1 MIIRI
6 LVFLC
11 LIPIVTFAQGDLY
24 ISEFTD
30 ASMFHFVGKAKLF
43 NKRIRLT
50 DATFNQGGGIW
61 LKEKR
66 NVAQDFSIQIGFQI
80 TQPGNSG
87 ADGIAFVIQNQKSDA
102 IGIYGGG
109 IGYAGIPNSLA
120 IEFDTYPNS
129 EYRDPNDNHIGI
141 QTRGKNA
148 NSADHAITLGTS
160 RNIPQLED
168 GTVHI
173 MRIDYVNNIMK
184 VYLDEFNT
192 PKITAYVNI
201 DSLLELDN
209 GKAWLGFTSST
220 GGAFANH
227 DIVSFGHKSNSKI
240 TVEGLTPAG
249 TLCPNQLSS
258 LVGFT
263 SDSAN
268 VISWTWNLPGETK
281 NGKIV
286 SFSRPNPGT
295 YPIQLIIKRSVGI
308 LIDTLNTTITVEN
321 RASVEVN
328 DTTICQDNF
337 AEFF

>member
-6 LVFLC
+6 LLFFCVL
-11 LIPIVTFAQGDLY
+11 PIVAFAQGDLY

-50 DATFNQGGGIW
+50 DATYNQGGGIW

-102 IGIYGGG
+102 IGIFGGG
-109 IGYAGIPNSLA
+109 IGYAGIPNSIA

-160 RNIPQLED
+160 RNIPQLE
-168 GTVHI
+168 
-173 MRIDYVNNIMK
+173 Y
-184 VYLDEFNT
+184 
-192 PKITAYVNI
+192 
-201 DSLLELDN
+201 
-209 GKAWLGFTSST
+209 
-220 GGAFANH
+220 
-227 DIVSFGHKSNSKI
+227 
-240 TVEGLTPAG
+240 
-249 TLCPNQLSS
+249 
-258 LVGFT
+258 
-263 SDSAN
+263 
-268 VISWTWNLPGETK
+268 
-281 NGKIV
+281 
-286 SFSRPNPGT
+286 
-295 YPIQLIIKRSVGI
+295 
-308 LIDTLNTTITVEN
+308 
-321 RASVEVN
+321 
-328 DTTICQDNF
+328 
-337 AEFF
+337 